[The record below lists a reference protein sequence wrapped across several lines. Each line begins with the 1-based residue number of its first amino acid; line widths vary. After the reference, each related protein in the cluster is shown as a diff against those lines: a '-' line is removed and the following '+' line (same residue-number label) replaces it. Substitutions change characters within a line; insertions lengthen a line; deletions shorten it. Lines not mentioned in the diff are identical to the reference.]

1 MSGQP
6 TGENEQPLNEA
17 ESARAEKTDDK
28 TESSKTT
35 KPVKSWCTN
44 RTEEEL
50 NTGHAILKGVMDL
63 DPDTIK

>member
-1 MSGQP
+1 MSEDKKQNEDNQP
-6 TGENEQPLNEA
+6 TPGVETNEKKDGE
-17 ESARAEKTDDK
+17 
-28 TESSKTT
+28 TT
-35 KPVKSWCTN
+35 KPKKHWCTD